1 MIEESMIREK
11 FIKGYDCSQVVLS
24 YFAERLGITE
34 EMANKV
40 SACFGGGMMHG
51 DTCGAFTGAIM
62 AVGLKYGHW
71 DVNTL
76 LRQKEEMMNKYA
88 EFRALFLENV
98 RNKQL
103 QMKLLGY
110 DVSLPEQLEEALSS
124 GRMLDFC
131 PKVVESVIEIL
142 EEIL

>member
-62 AVGLKYGHW
+62 AVGLKYG
-71 DVNTL
+71 TL
-76 LRQKEEMMNKYA
+76 GCEYSASAKR
-88 EFRALFLENV
+88 
-98 RNKQL
+98 RN
-103 QMKLLGY
+103 
-110 DVSLPEQLEEALSS
+110 DEQIC
-124 GRMLDFC
+124 R
-131 PKVVESVIEIL
+131 I
-142 EEIL
+142 

>member
-62 AVGLKYGHW
+62 AVGLKYGHCEVEHMGQK
-71 DVNTL
+71 DIMNAKRAEFLQKFQEKYAVCNCKGL
-76 LRQKEEMMNKYA
+76 LKHDISKLEEMQKILD
-88 EFRALFLENV
+88 EGLLF
-98 RNKQL
+98 
-103 QMKLLGY
+103 
-110 DVSLPEQLEEALSS
+110 
-124 GRMLDFC
+124 DFC
-131 PKVVESVIEIL
+131 PEVVKDSITILKEIF
-142 EEIL
+142 

>member
-34 EMANKV
+34 EMANKA

-62 AVGLKYGHW
+62 AVGLKYGHCEVEHMGQK
-71 DVNTL
+71 DIMNAKRAEFLQRFQEKYAVCNCKGL
-76 LRQKEEMMNKYA
+76 LKHDISKPEEMQKILD
-88 EFRALFLENV
+88 EGLLF
-98 RNKQL
+98 
-103 QMKLLGY
+103 
-110 DVSLPEQLEEALSS
+110 
-124 GRMLDFC
+124 DFC
-131 PKVVESVIEIL
+131 PEVVKDSITILKEIF
-142 EEIL
+142 

>member
-34 EMANKV
+34 EMANKA

-62 AVGLKYGHW
+62 AVGLKYGHCEVEHMGQK
-71 DVNTL
+71 DIMNAKRAEFLQKFQEKYAVCNCKGL
-76 LRQKEEMMNKYA
+76 LKHDISKPEEMQKILD
-88 EFRALFLENV
+88 EGLLF
-98 RNKQL
+98 
-103 QMKLLGY
+103 
-110 DVSLPEQLEEALSS
+110 
-124 GRMLDFC
+124 DFC
-131 PKVVESVIEIL
+131 PEVVKDSITILKEIF
-142 EEIL
+142 

>member
-24 YFAERLGITE
+24 YFAEKLGITE

-62 AVGLKYGHW
+62 AVGLKYGHCEVEHMGQK
-71 DVNTL
+71 DIMNAKRAEFLQKFQEKYAVCNCKGL
-76 LRQKEEMMNKYA
+76 LKHDISKPEEMQKILD
-88 EFRALFLENV
+88 EGLLF
-98 RNKQL
+98 
-103 QMKLLGY
+103 
-110 DVSLPEQLEEALSS
+110 
-124 GRMLDFC
+124 DFC
-131 PKVVESVIEIL
+131 PEVVKDSITILKEIF
-142 EEIL
+142 

>member
-62 AVGLKYGHW
+62 AVGLKYGHC
-71 DVNTL
+71 DVEHMG
-76 LRQKEEMMNKYA
+76 QKDIMNAKRA
-88 EFRALFLENV
+88 EF
-98 RNKQL
+98 L
-103 QMKLLGY
+103 QKFQEKYGVCSCKGLLKH
-110 DVSLPEQLEEALSS
+110 DIADPEGMQKILEEGL
-124 GRMLDFC
+124 LFDFC
-131 PKVVESVIEIL
+131 PEIVRDTIEIL
-142 EEIL
+142 NEVV

>member
-51 DTCGAFTGAIM
+51 EQS
-62 AVGLKYGHW
+62 W
-71 DVNTL
+71 L
-76 LRQKEEMMNKYA
+76 L
-88 EFRALFLENV
+88 
-98 RNKQL
+98 
-103 QMKLLGY
+103 
-110 DVSLPEQLEEALSS
+110 D
-124 GRMLDFC
+124 
-131 PKVVESVIEIL
+131 
-142 EEIL
+142 

>member
-62 AVGLKYGHW
+62 AVGLKYGHCEVEHMGQK
-71 DVNTL
+71 DIMNAKRAEFLQRFQEKYAVCNCKGL
-76 LRQKEEMMNKYA
+76 LKHDISKPEEMQKILD
-88 EFRALFLENV
+88 EGLLF
-98 RNKQL
+98 
-103 QMKLLGY
+103 
-110 DVSLPEQLEEALSS
+110 
-124 GRMLDFC
+124 DFC
-131 PKVVESVIEIL
+131 PEVVKDSITILKEIF
-142 EEIL
+142 

>member
-34 EMANKV
+34 EMANKA

-62 AVGLKYGHW
+62 AVGLKYGHCEVEHIGQK
-71 DVNTL
+71 DIMNAKRAEFLQKFQDKYAVCNCKGL
-76 LRQKEEMMNKYA
+76 LKHDISKPEEMQKILD
-88 EFRALFLENV
+88 EGLLF
-98 RNKQL
+98 
-103 QMKLLGY
+103 
-110 DVSLPEQLEEALSS
+110 
-124 GRMLDFC
+124 DFC
-131 PKVVESVIEIL
+131 PEVVKDSITIL
-142 EEIL
+142 KDIF

>member
-62 AVGLKYGHW
+62 AVGLKYGHCEVEHMGQK
-71 DVNTL
+71 DIMNAKRAEFLQKFQEKYVVCNCKGL
-76 LRQKEEMMNKYA
+76 LKHDISKPEEMQKILD
-88 EFRALFLENV
+88 EGLLF
-98 RNKQL
+98 
-103 QMKLLGY
+103 
-110 DVSLPEQLEEALSS
+110 
-124 GRMLDFC
+124 DFC
-131 PKVVESVIEIL
+131 PEVVKDSITILKEIF
-142 EEIL
+142 

>member
-62 AVGLKYGHW
+62 AVGLKYGHCEVEHMGQK
-71 DVNTL
+71 DIMNAKRAEFLQKFQEKYAVCNCKGL
-76 LRQKEEMMNKYA
+76 LKHDISKPEEMQKILD
-88 EFRALFLENV
+88 EGLLF
-98 RNKQL
+98 
-103 QMKLLGY
+103 
-110 DVSLPEQLEEALSS
+110 
-124 GRMLDFC
+124 DFC
-131 PKVVESVIEIL
+131 PEVVKDSITILKEIF
-142 EEIL
+142 

>member
-1 MIEESMIREK
+1 MIEESMIRKK

-62 AVGLKYGHW
+62 AVGLKCEYSASAK
-71 DVNTL
+71 
-76 LRQKEEMMNKYA
+76 R
-88 EFRALFLENV
+88 
-98 RNKQL
+98 RN
-103 QMKLLGY
+103 
-110 DVSLPEQLEEALSS
+110 DEQIC
-124 GRMLDFC
+124 R
-131 PKVVESVIEIL
+131 I
-142 EEIL
+142 

>member
-51 DTCGAFTGAIM
+51 DICGAFTGAIM
-62 AVGLKYGHW
+62 AVGLKYGHCEVEHMGQK
-71 DVNTL
+71 DIMNAKRAEFLQKFQEKYVVCNCKGL
-76 LRQKEEMMNKYA
+76 LKHDISKPEEMQKILD
-88 EFRALFLENV
+88 EGLLF
-98 RNKQL
+98 
-103 QMKLLGY
+103 
-110 DVSLPEQLEEALSS
+110 
-124 GRMLDFC
+124 DFC
-131 PKVVESVIEIL
+131 PEVVKDSITILKEIF
-142 EEIL
+142 